1 MSTSVRRRVAAFAAF
16 FVSLASFGFAFLNT
30 TSVASAQPG
39 GVSPG
44 VECASDLW
52 NGKYHKVQ
60 IDDDTLTDEVEG
72 EGNIG
77 FSGTSGTVPWTNDDA
92 DAVFRVVLKVG
103 QGVGTDQVTDGYWG
117 PGEGDTIDLG
127 TTGLSHVTFCF
138 TAPTTT
144 TSSTTTTTTLPE
156 VPGPS
161 CPPPPS
167 DAIVIPIPDPEAL
180 RLISYDWPRSH
191 KLIPGVPTIPAGTY
205 MVSLG
210 SYDPSHYPVPPGD
223 VHSQPREEWLLELWT
238 DTERIGESAATPDL
252 ADDEWFAYYPDLGLV
267 ELTEDVTRVFVRHNV
282 WSAGSATDPSV
293 SGTPEPAGSTANSID
308 PACAYLVPQEPPS
321 PTTTTTTTQPAP
333 QPGRIIV
340 VKAFSADAQ
349 TIGALPAGVTS
360 PSFGFTPSWGAGF
373 GLKIG
378 ESKDSGN
385 LVAGAYS
392 VAESPTE
399 IVDGEWKWQLVP
411 GLSSCSD
418 GSPAN
423 AVVLS
428 EGETVTCTFVNT
440 RVQVGGIQVTTTTTA
455 PPTTTTTA
463 AVAPSTLPFTGP
475 TDGSLVPIGIAFA
488 MIGLLLL
495 AASYRKEEGQ
505 VI

>member
-1 MSTSVRRRVAAFAAF
+1 MSASVRRRVAAMAAF
-16 FVSLASFGFAFLNT
+16 FVSLASFGYMFANT
-30 TSVASAQPG
+30 ASVASAQSD
-39 GVSPG
+39 GVSP
-44 VECASDLW
+44 
-52 NGKYHKVQ
+52 
-60 IDDDTLTDEVEG
+60 
-72 EGNIG
+72 
-77 FSGTSGTVPWTNDDA
+77 
-92 DAVFRVVLKVG
+92 
-103 QGVGTDQVTDGYWG
+103 
-117 PGEGDTIDLG
+117 
-127 TTGLSHVTFCF
+127 
-138 TAPTTT
+138 TTT
-144 TSSTTTTTTLPE
+144 PSE

-161 CPPPPS
+161 CPPPPA
-167 DAIVIPIPDPEAL
+167 DAIVLPIPDPEAL

-191 KLIPGVPTIPAGTY
+191 KQISGVPTIPAGTY

-223 VHSQPREEWLLELWT
+223 VHSQPREEWLLEFWT
-238 DTERIGESAATPDL
+238 GTERIGESAATPDL
-252 ADDEWFAYYPDLGLV
+252 TDDEWFAYYPNLGLV

-308 PACAYLVPQEPPS
+308 PACAYLVLQEPPA
-321 PTTTTTTTQPAP
+321 TTTTTTTQPAP
-333 QPGRIIV
+333 EPGRIVV
-340 VKAFSADAQ
+340 VKAFSVNGV
-349 TIGALPAGVTS
+349 TIGTLPAGVTS

-378 ESKDSGN
+378 ESNDSGD
-385 LVAGAYS
+385 LVAGTYS

-411 GLSSCSD
+411 TLTTCSD
-418 GSPAN
+418 GSPVN
-423 AVVLS
+423 AIVVS

-455 PPTTTTTA
+455 PTTTTTA

-488 MIGLLLL
+488 VIGLLLL

>member
-16 FVSLASFGFAFLNT
+16 FVSLASFGYAFVDTAPL
-30 TSVASAQPG
+30 AIAQPPAG
-39 GVSPG
+39 GGGSSPS
-44 VECASDLW
+44 VECATGEGDPYLW
-52 NGKYHKVQ
+52 NGEYWKVQ
-60 IDDDTLTDEVEG
+60 VTNGTANLANPETNLADDAILFVDATPTNVTDGITWE
-72 EGNIG
+72 N
-77 FSGTSGTVPWTNDDA
+77 NDDS
-92 DAVFRVVLKVG
+92 AVFRIVRKEG
-103 QGVGTDQVTDGYWG
+103 QQTDPVINGYWA
-117 PGEGDTIDLG
+117 PGEGGSFTVDTDI
-127 TTGLSHVTFCF
+127 SHITFCF
-138 TAPTTT
+138 TDPVEPPEGSIRVVKDVQGDPQDDVTEFDFSITGNPDFTLNAANSW
-144 TSSTTTTTTLPE
+144 TSQTYT
-156 VPGPS
+156 
-161 CPPPPS
+161 
-167 DAIVIPIPDPEAL
+167 
-180 RLISYDWPRSH
+180 YD
-191 KLIPGVPTIPAGTY
+191 AGTS
-205 MVSLG
+205 VT
-210 SYDPSHYPVPPGD
+210 V
-223 VHSQPREEWLLELWT
+223 
-238 DTERIGESAATPDL
+238 A
-252 ADDEWFAYYPDLGLV
+252 
-267 ELTEDVTRVFVRHNV
+267 ELTELSSDWSTTVSCTDGESSEGGSSVTVEIEADTTITCTFVN
-282 WSAGSATDPSV
+282 TYEE
-293 SGTPEPAGSTANSID
+293 PEQP
-308 PACAYLVPQEPPS
+308 
-321 PTTTTTTTQPAP
+321 TTTTTTQPAP